1 MCVCVFDETIPGDTV
16 LKNPP
21 ANAGDKRDTGL
32 IPGSGRSSGGGNGNA
47 SSILTWRITW
57 AEEPGG
63 LRPWGCKEPKMTEVT
78 NTFTSQCIC
87 HFF

>member
-1 MCVCVFDETIPGDTV
+1 MFPAPRTGVCVCVCVCVFDETIPGDTV

-32 IPGSGRSSGGGNGNA
+32 LSGSGRSSGGGNGNT

-57 AEEPGG
+57 AEEPGR
-63 LRPWGCKEPKMTEVT
+63 LRPWGHKELDMTE
-78 NTFTSQCIC
+78 
-87 HFF
+87 